1 MSTENIKRGGMLRIK
16 TDGQKTEINVEG
28 TAEDI
33 MFNLTVLAVTVADDL
48 NMPMEILLM
57 LVAGN
62 VKNVRMDIQKDI
74 RVDTGEIERMMGRGG
89 NQKS

>member
-1 MSTENIKRGGMLRIK
+1 MSTESLRRGGMLRIK
-16 TDGQKTEINVEG
+16 TDGCKAEINVEG

-33 MFNLTVLAVTVADDL
+33 MFNLTALAVTVAEDL
-48 NMPMEILLM
+48 NMPVEILLM

-74 RVDTGEIERMMGRGG
+74 RVDTGEIERMMGRG
-89 NQKS
+89 NDQKN

>member
-16 TDGQKTEINVEG
+16 TQGCKAERNVEG

-33 MFNLTVLAVTVADDL
+33 MFNLTALAVTVAEDL
-48 NMPMEILLM
+48 NMPVEVLLM

-62 VKNVRMDIQKDI
+62 VKNMRKDIQKDI
-74 RVDTGEIERMMGRGG
+74 RVDTGAIERVVGRGG
-89 NQKS
+89 DQKN